1 MATSSTY
8 YLNAPSLE
16 SATAVFSDAD
26 LLVLAAD
33 GFYSD
38 GVISRQQVGGVLLPQ
53 QLCIPPSGSASLA
66 WSYTISGGATGT
78 MDLYI
83 NSVLTENVNF
93 NASGTILLSVGDTIN
108 VEISTSGCSGGTD
121 KANAYCTGIINES
134 SCADGV
140 TGLISSVYT
149 VVSGDLGEVL
159 VLDTISLCDTVC
171 V

>member
-8 YLNAPSLE
+8 YLNAPSLA

-38 GVISRQQVGGVLLPQ
+38 GVISREQVDGVLLPQ
-53 QLCIPPSGSASLA
+53 QLCIPPVTNASLA

-93 NASGTILLSVGDTIN
+93 NSSGTILLNVGDTIN

-121 KANAYCTGIINES
+121 KASAYCTGIINES

-140 TGLISSVYT
+140 TSLVSSVYT
-149 VVSGDLGEVL
+149 VISGDLGTVL
-159 VLDTISLCDTVC
+159 VLDTNSLCDTVC
-171 V
+171 I